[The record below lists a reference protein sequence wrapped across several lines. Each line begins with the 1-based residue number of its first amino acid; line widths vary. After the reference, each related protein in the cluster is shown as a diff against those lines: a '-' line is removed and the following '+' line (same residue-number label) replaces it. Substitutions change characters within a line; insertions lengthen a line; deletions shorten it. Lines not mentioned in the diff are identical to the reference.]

1 MEVGTFVIVVSAC
14 LVVVTVVEVATDWI
28 KNKDRRKK

>member
-1 MEVGTFVIVVSAC
+1 MEVGTFVIVVSVC

-28 KNKDRRKK
+28 KNKERRKK

>member
-1 MEVGTFVIVVSAC
+1 MEVGTFVIVVSVC